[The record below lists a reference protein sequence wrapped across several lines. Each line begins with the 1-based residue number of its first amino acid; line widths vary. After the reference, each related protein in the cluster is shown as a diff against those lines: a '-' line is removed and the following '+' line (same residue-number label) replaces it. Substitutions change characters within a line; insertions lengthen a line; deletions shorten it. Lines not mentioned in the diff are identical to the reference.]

1 MILDTGT
8 LFAIM
13 IALAGSGTLILIF
26 MRDNMELRKTINY
39 LQKKEKNNG

>member
-8 LFAIM
+8 LLAIM
-13 IALAGSGTLILIF
+13 IALAGSGTMILVF
-26 MRDNMELRKTINY
+26 MRDNMELRKTIKH